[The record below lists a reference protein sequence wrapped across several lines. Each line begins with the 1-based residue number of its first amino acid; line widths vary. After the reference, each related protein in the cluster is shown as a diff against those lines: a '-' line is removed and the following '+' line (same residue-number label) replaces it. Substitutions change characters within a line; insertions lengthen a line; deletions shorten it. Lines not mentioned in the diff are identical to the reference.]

1 MGPLPTCC
9 AKTAIAADA
18 VPIYIDTSALA
29 KRYVAEI
36 GSAHFEAFVAEQSD
50 ECVICPLGAIEL
62 ESVLQRL
69 QRQQLIDSAYAL
81 QARRDF
87 ASDLASA
94 VWSMQRF
101 DAAGFA
107 RGTELLR
114 TLSSALATLDA
125 LHLACAIELGCE
137 AIATGDRQLA
147 RAAQECNLTV
157 HSFVV

>member
-1 MGPLPTCC
+1 
-9 AKTAIAADA
+9 

-29 KRYVAEI
+29 KRYVAES
-36 GSAHFEAFVAEQSD
+36 GSEAFEAFVAEQSD

-69 QRQQLIDSAYAL
+69 QREQLIDSGYAL
-81 QARRDF
+81 QARRNF

-101 DAAGFA
+101 DAASFS

-114 TLSSALATLDA
+114 TLSCALATLDV
-125 LHLACAIELGCE
+125 LHLACAIELGCD
-137 AIATGDRQLA
+137 AIATGDRQFA
-147 RAAQECNLTV
+147 RAAKECKLSV
-157 HSFVV
+157 HSFVI

>member
-1 MGPLPTCC
+1 
-9 AKTAIAADA
+9 

-29 KRYVAEI
+29 KRYVAES
-36 GSAHFEAFVAEQSD
+36 GSTEFEAFVAGQND

-69 QRQQLIDSAYAL
+69 QRQGLIDGAYAL

-101 DAAGFA
+101 DAASFA

-114 TLSSALATLDA
+114 TLSCALGTLDA
-125 LHLACAIELGCE
+125 LHLACAIELGCD
-137 AIATGDRQLA
+137 ALATGDRQLA
-147 RAAQECNLTV
+147 RAARECKLSV
-157 HSFVV
+157 HSFAV